1 MKNWKKGRL
10 DNWYQFLRMC
20 IQRLILSYVNYTQKL
35 KKYLNLKCI
44 KNKKRK
50 NILG

>member
-1 MKNWKKGRL
+1 MYKNMHPK
-10 DNWYQFLRMC
+10 DN
-20 IQRLILSYVNYTQKL
+20 KL